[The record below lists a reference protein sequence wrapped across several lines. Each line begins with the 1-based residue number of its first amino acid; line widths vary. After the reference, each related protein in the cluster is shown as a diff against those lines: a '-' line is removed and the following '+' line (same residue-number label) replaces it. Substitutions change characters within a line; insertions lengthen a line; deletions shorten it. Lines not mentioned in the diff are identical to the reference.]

1 MDQLKAIIV
10 DDVRLIRTELKQ
22 LLSEYPDINV
32 VGEAASADHA
42 AQLVSKLKPDV
53 VFLDIY
59 LPGQSGFDFL
69 DNVKVDFKVI
79 FISSFYNKYSEEA
92 QKYKPVDFLM
102 KPINKQKL
110 SNAIQKL
117 QDVDHLKQKSNNN
130 A

>member
-1 MDQLKAIIV
+1 MDQIKALLV
-10 DDVRLIRTELKQ
+10 DDMRLIRTELKY
-22 LLSEYPDINV
+22 LLGEYPDIEI
-32 VGEAASADHA
+32 VGEAANADNA

-69 DNVKVDFKVI
+69 DNVKGDFKVI

-92 QKYKPVDFLM
+92 QRYKPVDFLM

-110 SNAIQKL
+110 SKAIHKL
-117 QDVDHLKQKSNNN
+117 YDYYILKQKNENNV
-130 A
+130 

>member
-42 AQLVSKLKPDV
+42 VQLVYKLKPDV

-59 LPGQSGFDFL
+59 LPVQSGFDFL

-110 SNAIQKL
+110 SKAIQKL
-117 QDVDHLKQKSNNN
+117 YDVDHLKQKNNNN

>member
-1 MDQLKAIIV
+1 LWTMCDLFEQS
-10 DDVRLIRTELKQ
+10 